1 VTDDRSAASVD
12 VEAPTV
18 INDDRDPVD
27 VAADEFAD
35 RYRNGEYPSVTEYV
49 DRYPDHAEELKEL
62 LPAVAMMEQLKQ
74 KEESRIDSFERQS
87 VISGLQQLGD
97 FRIIREI
104 GHGGMGVVYEAEQES
119 LGRQVALKVLS
130 PTTFDSPKSIRR
142 FRREAETVARL
153 HHTNIVPVFG
163 VGDEKGLHYYVMQ
176 LIDGEPLNE
185 VVTGLR
191 NKSEGDT
198 APSSTPTTTE
208 SASAKHSETGNP
220 TRQRGTD
227 SSNDSPAESLADA
240 SGYQQPV
247 PDEVQVESSI
257 HSQQE
262 SDSDDEFAVTVRQSR
277 EELAKLSEPDLADTV
292 DQVKARKV
300 AEETESGSDDSSSEN
315 RPPSEELQP
324 ATERLA
330 AQLDTHAYWNSVA
343 EIGIQV
349 ARALDYA
356 HAHGVWHR
364 DIKPS
369 NLLIDQSGTVW
380 LVDFGLARIA
390 EDSELTQTG
399 DLLGT
404 LRYMSP
410 EQVVGEFDHRSD
422 VYSLGL
428 TLYELLTFRPAHDAS
443 IRSRIVE
450 QISEA
455 SPKSP
460 RAINPAIP
468 QDLETIILKATAHD
482 AKDRYQSAKEMAEDL
497 QRFCG
502 GFPIQARRF
511 SPTEQLV
518 RWGRRNPALAWTTAT
533 TAILLV
539 TVAALSTWGLVA
551 ARNANQDLT
560 EQRGR
565 TDIETKRAEDNL
577 QMALQAFEEI
587 VDGIS
592 QRGIPQSVQS
602 DLNADIET
610 EDGTDA
616 QPVANLT
623 PVVTEADAEL
633 LERLLKFYID
643 FAKRNEA
650 SPEVAT
656 KTAKAQRR
664 VGDIYQ
670 RLGRHE
676 ESIAAYENARSQY
689 QVLSMSE
696 LEPSIEEIMDRPDAP
711 VTYDATLTVAAISN
725 QIAEAAGQ
733 VGDFWTT
740 KEAYESSIDYLS
752 NLPAEVTKLPETR
765 FLLAQTKTAF
775 ASLPSR
781 FGGKM
786 GAFDPGRSGGGG
798 PGGSRDS
805 RRDSSGGRS
814 RGGRDGDNS
823 GGRGGDF
830 GRRDFASRDGGPG
843 SGDSGTSR
851 SGNDGGREFLAN
863 NRRPGG
869 RPDREDDRDGR
880 FDRRPPGG
888 DRGGVGPPGGGGQG
902 GSPGRGH
909 GPPKGIE
916 ETLNAHRRDA
926 RRLLEELTN
935 EDSQQPAY
943 QLELAR
949 LLLASASF
957 RGRDY
962 GSENPMSDLKQ
973 AIGILEQL
981 TQDHPGN
988 PVYQF
993 QLADALA
1000 LSSPDTHRFESA
1012 EQTAERISRSIEIA
1026 RKLQKQ
1032 FPNAPEYDILLANSL
1047 RHLSGI
1053 QNDRN
1058 DLEGSQASVDEAVSI
1073 LRRLTEVWPG
1083 HMIYRLSLAR
1093 ALHQSAMLGRRMK
1106 RSDFT
1111 LQRLDEAVA
1120 VFDGVESF
1128 EDEPVFVPAMLSMI
1142 HRGRAEYFMRS
1153 GQEAEAKEAWEL
1165 AVKLAPWMTK
1175 GPGGPNS
1182 DDRGQNRN
1190 YGRPGGSERYPQHQK
1205 PKGPP
1210 QKNKRPPQKP
1220 TGQDRPD
1227 NERSDRLPSDE
1238 QSTESD
1244 RQKRE
1249 RPPAE

>member
-1 VTDDRSAASVD
+1 MSDNQSASLPNSETA
-12 VEAPTV
+12 

-49 DRYPDHAEELKEL
+49 ERFPEQAEELKEL

-74 KEESRIDSFERQS
+74 KEESRIDSFEKQS
-87 VISGLQQLGD
+87 AISGLQQLGD

-130 PTTFDSPKSIRR
+130 PTALDSPKSIRR

-176 LIDGEPLNE
+176 LIDGEPLND

-198 APSSTPTTTE
+198 PRSSATCATG
-208 SASAKHSETGNP
+208 SASV
-220 TRQRGTD
+220 
-227 SSNDSPAESLADA
+227 DSPADGGIEGTGKA
-240 SGYQQPV
+240 SGTHSKTASDV
-247 PDEVQVESSI
+247 DVHVESSVEM
-257 HSQQE
+257 QLAP
-262 SDSDDEFAVTVRQSR
+262 DSDDEFADTVMQSP

-292 DQVKARKV
+292 DKAKARQASREV
-300 AEETESGSDDSSSEN
+300 GASSDDSSSVN
-315 RPPSEELQP
+315 WPPHEKLQP
-324 ATERLA
+324 ATERLSE
-330 AQLDTHAYWNSVA
+330 LLETGAYWNAVA

-356 HAHGVWHR
+356 HSHGVWHR

-380 LVDFGLARIA
+380 LVDFGLARIS

-460 RAINPAIP
+460 RSINPAIP

-482 AKDRYQSAKEMAEDL
+482 AKDRYQTANDLAEDL
-497 QRFCG
+497 QRFIQ
-502 GFPIQARRF
+502 GFPIKARRF
-511 SPTEQLV
+511 SAAEQLV

-533 TAILLV
+533 TAILLF
-539 TVAALSTWGLVA
+539 TVAAVSVWGFVTT
-551 ARNANQDLT
+551 RNANRDLT
-560 EQRGR
+560 KERGR
-565 TDIETKRAEDNL
+565 TQAEAERAEDNL
-577 QMALQAFEEI
+577 RLALKAFEEI

-602 DLNADIET
+602 DLNSDIET
-610 EDGTDA
+610 EDGETA

-623 PVVTEADAEL
+623 PAVTEADADL

-643 FAKRNEA
+643 FASRNEA
-650 SPEVAT
+650 SPQVAAQ
-656 KTAKAQRR
+656 TAKAQRR

-676 ESIAAYENARSQY
+676 ESIAAHENARSQY
-689 QVLSMSE
+689 QVLSLNE
-696 LEPSIEEIMDRPDAP
+696 LEPSSEKKLEHSGVPT
-711 VTYDATLTVAAISN
+711 TYEATLAVAAISN
-725 QIAEAAGQ
+725 QIGETAGQ
-733 VGDFWTT
+733 VGDLRTI
-740 KEAYESSIDYLS
+740 KESYETSIDYLAS
-752 NLPAEVTKLPETR
+752 LPTEVAGRPETR

-781 FGGKM
+781 FGEKLGGFTPGGLGD
-786 GAFDPGRSGGGG
+786 GAPGR
-798 PGGSRDS
+798 PRDPN
-805 RRDSSGGRS
+805 DGRS
-814 RGGRDGDNS
+814 RGGRGGDTR
-823 GGRGGDF
+823 GGRGGDGGHGGSLDGAF
-830 GRRDFASRDGGPG
+830 GQAGAPGRGGAGGRSGAGGRDGAGRFLA
-843 SGDSGTSR
+843 DNR
-851 SGNDGGREFLAN
+851 ESGNMLDHN
-863 NRRPGG
+863 
-869 RPDREDDRDGR
+869 DDRDRR
-880 FDRRPPGG
+880 FGRRPPGA
-888 DRGGVGPPGGGGQG
+888 DRGEFGPPGGGRQG
-902 GSPGRGH
+902 GGPGRSRGY
-909 GPPKGIE
+909 GPPKGIDKTL
-916 ETLNAHRRDA
+916 ETHRQDA
-926 RRLLEELTN
+926 RQLLEQLID
-935 EDSQQPAY
+935 EDSRQPDY
-943 QLELAR
+943 QLELAK

-962 GSENPMSDLKQ
+962 GTENPMADLHQ

-981 TQDHPGN
+981 AVDHPGN
-988 PVYQF
+988 PDYQF

-1000 LSSPDTHRFESA
+1000 LASPETHQFESA
-1012 EQTAERISRSIEIA
+1012 DQTAERISRSIEIA

-1032 FPNAPEYDILLANSL
+1032 FPKAPEYDILLANSL
-1047 RHLSGI
+1047 RHLSGL
-1053 QNDRN
+1053 QNDQN
-1058 DLEGSQASVDEAVSI
+1058 DLDASQASVDEAVSI

-1083 HMIYRLSLAR
+1083 HTIYRLSLAR
-1093 ALHQSAMLGRRMK
+1093 TLHQSAMLGRRMK
-1106 RSDFT
+1106 RPDLP
-1111 LQRLDEAVA
+1111 LQRLDEAA
-1120 VFDGVESF
+1120 ALFKDLEPFDNQ
-1128 EDEPVFVPAMLSMI
+1128 PIFVPAMLSMI
-1142 HRGRAEYFMRS
+1142 QRSRAEYFRRL
-1153 GQEAEAKEAWEL
+1153 GLEIEAKEAWER
-1165 AVKLAPWMTK
+1165 AIELAPWMGK
-1175 GPGGPNS
+1175 GPGGPKP
-1182 DDRGQNRN
+1182 DDHDHRN
-1190 YGRPGGSERYPQHQK
+1190 YGRPGGSERYPQHQ
-1205 PKGPP
+1205 
-1210 QKNKRPPQKP
+1210 RPPQEPKEP
-1220 TGQDRPD
+1220 PAELPGT
-1227 NERSDRLPSDE
+1227 ERSDRYSKGADFD
-1238 QSTESD
+1238 SGNSSESD
-1244 RQKRE
+1244 RQKRD

>member
-1 VTDDRSAASVD
+1 MTDDRSAASVD
-12 VEAPTV
+12 VEALTV

-49 DRYPDHAEELKEL
+49 ERFPEQADELKEL

-176 LIDGEPLNE
+176 LIDGQPLNE
-185 VVTGLR
+185 VITGLR
-191 NKSEGDT
+191 DQSK
-198 APSSTPTTTE
+198 TE
-208 SASAKHSETGNP
+208 SSESETQTTAATGKETSARKIGSSLNLQLP
-220 TRQRGTD
+220 D
-227 SSNDSPAESLADA
+227 SEVVA
-240 SGYQQPV
+240 
-247 PDEVQVESSI
+247 EVQIESSADL
-257 HSQQE
+257 QQQVRSDE
-262 SDSDDEFAVTVRQSR
+262 SSPTIMQSR
-277 EELAKLSEPDLADTV
+277 EELAKLSDLELADTI
-292 DQVKARKV
+292 DQVKANR
-300 AEETESGSDDSSSEN
+300 ESDEAVSESDDSDSTN
-315 RPPSEELQP
+315 RPPSEELLP
-324 ATERLA
+324 ATERLS

-551 ARNANQDLT
+551 ARNANLDLT
-560 EQRGR
+560 EERGR
-565 TDIETKRAEDNL
+565 TRIEANRAEDNL
-577 QMALQAFEEI
+577 KMALQAFEEI

-610 EDGTDA
+610 EGGTDA

-633 LERLLKFYID
+633 LNRLLEFYID
-643 FAKRNEA
+643 FASRNEA
-650 SPEVAT
+650 SPEVAAQ
-656 KTAKAQRR
+656 TAKAQRR

-696 LEPSIEEIMDRPDAP
+696 LEPSLDEIMDRPDSP
-711 VTYDATLTVAAISN
+711 VTYNATLTVAAVSN
-725 QIAEAAGQ
+725 QIGEAAGQ
-733 VGDFWTT
+733 VGDFRTT
-740 KEAYESSIDYLS
+740 IESYETSIEYLS

-781 FGGKM
+781 FGGRM

-798 PGGSRDS
+798 PGGSPDS
-805 RRDSSGGRS
+805 RRDSSGSRS
-814 RGGRDGDNS
+814 RGGRRGDNS

-830 GRRDFASRDGGPG
+830 GRRDFSSRDGGPG
-843 SGDSGTSR
+843 SGNSGTNR
-851 SGNDGGREFLAN
+851 SGNDGAREFLAN
-863 NRRPGG
+863 SRGPGG
-869 RPDREDDRDGR
+869 RPDRDDDRDGR
-880 FDRRPPGG
+880 FDRRPPSGE
-888 DRGGVGPPGGGGQG
+888 RGGFGPPGGGGQG
-902 GSPGRGH
+902 GGPGRGH

-916 ETLNAHRRDA
+916 ETLNAHRQDA
-926 RRLLEELTN
+926 RQLLEELTN
-935 EDSQQPAY
+935 EDSQQPDY

-962 GSENPMSDLKQ
+962 GTENPMSDLTQ

-988 PVYQF
+988 PDYQF

-1047 RHLSGI
+1047 RHLSGL
-1053 QNDRN
+1053 QNDQN

-1073 LRRLTEVWPG
+1073 LKRLTEVWPG

-1093 ALHQSAMLGRRMK
+1093 VLHQSAMLGRRMK

-1142 HRGRAEYFMRS
+1142 HRGRAEYFIRS

-1165 AVKLAPWMTK
+1165 AIKLAPWMTK

-1205 PKGPP
+1205 PNGLPP
-1210 QKNKRPPQKP
+1210 KPNGPQKP
-1220 TGQDRPD
+1220 TGRGRLD
-1227 NERSDRLPSDE
+1227 NERSDRPPNDE

>member
-1 VTDDRSAASVD
+1 MTDERPAASVD
-12 VEAPTV
+12 VEVLTA

-49 DRYPDHAEELKEL
+49 DRFPDQAEELKEL

-130 PTTFDSPKSIRR
+130 PTTFDSPQSIRR

-176 LIDGEPLNE
+176 LIDGQPLND
-185 VVTGLR
+185 VITGLR
-191 NKSEGDT
+191 NKSKGQRTDSEVQLDLSGNALAGGSLDLT
-198 APSSTPTTTE
+198 SINAEPAARAVRLTNSAA
-208 SASAKHSETGNP
+208 ASAG
-220 TRQRGTD
+220 
-227 SSNDSPAESLADA
+227 
-240 SGYQQPV
+240 V
-247 PDEVQVESSI
+247 VVESSI
-257 HSQQE
+257 NSQQGHE
-262 SDSDDEFAVTVRQSR
+262 SDNEFATTVRQSR
-277 EELAKLSEPDLADTV
+277 EELAKLTDEELADNI
-292 DQVKARKV
+292 DKV
-300 AEETESGSDDSSSEN
+300 RATTEAEEVVSESDDSESAH
-315 RPPSEELQP
+315 RPRGEELIP
-324 ATERLA
+324 ATERLS
-330 AQLDTHAYWNSVA
+330 AQLNTNAYWSSVA

-356 HAHGVWHR
+356 HAHDVWHR

-380 LVDFGLARIA
+380 LVDFGLARMA
-390 EDSELTQTG
+390 DDSELTQTG

-460 RAINPAIP
+460 RQINPGIP

-482 AKDRYQSAKEMAEDL
+482 AKDRYQSAKEMTEDL

-511 SPTEQLV
+511 SVTEQLL
-518 RWGRRNPALAWTTAT
+518 RWSRRNPALAWTTAT
-533 TAILLV
+533 TAMLLV

-551 ARNANQDLT
+551 ARNANQELT
-560 EQRGR
+560 EERGR
-565 TDIETKRAEDNL
+565 TQIEAERAEDNL
-577 QMALQAFEEI
+577 RMALQAFEEI

-610 EDGTDA
+610 EHGDAA

-623 PVVTEADAEL
+623 PVITAADAEL
-633 LERLLKFYID
+633 LNRLLQFYID
-643 FAKRNEA
+643 FASRNEA
-650 SPEVAT
+650 SPEVASQ
-656 KTAKAQRR
+656 TAKAQRR

-689 QVLSMSE
+689 QVLSLSE
-696 LEPSIEEIMDRPDAP
+696 LEPSLEEILDRPDAP
-711 VTYDATLTVAAISN
+711 VTYNATLTVAAISN
-725 QIAEAAGQ
+725 QIGEAAGQ
-733 VGDFWTT
+733 VGDFRTT
-740 KEAYESSIDYLS
+740 NESYESSIDYLS

-775 ASLPSR
+775 ASLPIR

-786 GAFDPGRSGGGG
+786 GGFA
-798 PGGSRDS
+798 PGGFGANSPGGLRDS
-805 RRDSSGGRS
+805 RRNSSGGRF
-814 RGGRDGDNS
+814 RGGRRGMNP
-823 GGRGGDF
+823 GERGGDV
-830 GRRDFASRDGGPG
+830 GRRNDGPG
-843 SGDSGTSR
+843 SDDSGTSR
-851 SGNDGGREFLAN
+851 TGNDEARAILAN

-869 RPDREDDRDGR
+869 KSDRDDDRDGR
-880 FDRRPPGG
+880 FERRPPGG
-888 DRGGVGPPGGGGQG
+888 DQGGFGPPRGG
-902 GSPGRGH
+902 PGRGH
-909 GPPKGIE
+909 GPPNGIE
-916 ETLNAHRRDA
+916 ETLKAHRQDA
-926 RRLLEELTN
+926 RRLLEELTA
-935 EDSQQPAY
+935 EDSQQPDY

-957 RGRDY
+957 RGPDY
-962 GSENPMSDLKQ
+962 GVENPISDLNQ

-981 TQDHPGN
+981 TLDHPGN
-988 PVYQF
+988 PDYQF

-1012 EQTAERISRSIEIA
+1012 EQTAERITRSIEIA

-1047 RHLSGI
+1047 RHLSGL
-1053 QNDRN
+1053 QNDQN

-1073 LRRLTEVWPG
+1073 LQRLTEVWPG
-1083 HMIYRLSLAR
+1083 HMIYQLSLAR
-1093 ALHQSAMLGRRMK
+1093 VLHQSAMLGRRTK
-1106 RSDFT
+1106 RSDFI

-1120 VFDGVESF
+1120 VFDDVESF
-1128 EDEPVFVPAMLSMI
+1128 EEEPVFVPAMLSMI
-1142 HRGRAEYFMRS
+1142 HRGRAEYFIRS
-1153 GQEAEAKEAWEL
+1153 GQDAEAKEAWEL
-1165 AVKLAPWMTK
+1165 AVELAPWMTK

-1190 YGRPGGSERYPQHQK
+1190 YGRPGGSERYPQQKK

-1210 QKNKRPPQKP
+1210 PTNKRPTQQS
-1220 TGQDRPD
+1220 TGQARSD
-1227 NERSDRLPSDE
+1227 NERSDRLPNDL

-1244 RQKRE
+1244 QQKRE

>member
-1 VTDDRSAASVD
+1 MTDDRSAASVD

-49 DRYPDHAEELKEL
+49 DRFPDQAEELKEL

-176 LIDGEPLNE
+176 LIDGQPLND
-185 VVTGLR
+185 VITGLR
-191 NKSEGDT
+191 DKSK
-198 APSSTPTTTE
+198 TE
-208 SASAKHSETGNP
+208 SSESKTQ
-220 TRQRGTD
+220 TT
-227 SSNDSPAESLADA
+227 AA
-240 SGYQQPV
+240 SGKETSAREIGSSLDFQLPESEV
-247 PDEVQVESSI
+247 VAEVQIESSADLQQQV
-257 HSQQE
+257 HSDE
-262 SDSDDEFAVTVRQSR
+262 SAPTVMQSR
-277 EELAKLSEPDLADTV
+277 EELAKLSDQELTETI
-292 DQVKARKV
+292 DQVKANRKANEAV
-300 AEETESGSDDSSSEN
+300 SESDDSDSAN
-315 RPPSEELQP
+315 RPPSEELLP
-324 ATERLA
+324 ATERLS
-330 AQLDTHAYWNSVA
+330 AQLDTNVYWNSVA

-633 LERLLKFYID
+633 LERLLQFYID

-650 SPEVAT
+650 SPEVAAQ
-656 KTAKAQRR
+656 TAKAQRR

-696 LEPSIEEIMDRPDAP
+696 LEPSLDEIMDRPDAP
-711 VTYDATLTVAAISN
+711 VTYNATLTVAAISN
-725 QIAEAAGQ
+725 QIGEAAGQ

-740 KEAYESSIDYLS
+740 KESYESSIDYLS

-830 GRRDFASRDGGPG
+830 GRRDFSSRDGGPG

-851 SGNDGGREFLAN
+851 SDNDGAREFLAN
-863 NRRPGG
+863 SRRPGS
-869 RPDREDDRDGR
+869 RSDRENDRDGR

-888 DRGGVGPPGGGGQG
+888 DRSGFGPPGGGGQG
-902 GSPGRGH
+902 GGPGRGH

-935 EDSQQPAY
+935 EDSQQPDY

-962 GSENPMSDLKQ
+962 GSENPMSDLNQ

-988 PVYQF
+988 PDYQF

-1047 RHLSGI
+1047 RHLSGL

-1128 EDEPVFVPAMLSMI
+1128 GDEPVFVPAMLSMI
-1142 HRGRAEYFMRS
+1142 HRGRAEYFIRS
-1153 GQEAEAKEAWEL
+1153 GQEPEAKEAWEL

-1227 NERSDRLPSDE
+1227 NERSDRPPSDE

>member
-1 VTDDRSAASVD
+1 MTDDQSAGSVD

-49 DRYPDHAEELKEL
+49 ERFPEQAEELKEL

-119 LGRQVALKVLS
+119 LGRHVALKVLS

-142 FRREAETVARL
+142 FRREAETVGRL

-191 NKSEGDT
+191 NKSKGGTTDSQSIKST
-198 APSSTPTTTE
+198 GFSSAEVSNT
-208 SASAKHSETGNP
+208 SNP
-220 TRQRGTD
+220 KCQRGTD
-227 SSNDSPAESLADA
+227 SSSSSRAESLADA
-240 SGYQQPV
+240 SGYHQQV
-247 PDEVQVESSI
+247 AAEVQIESSI
-257 HSQQE
+257 HSQQQP
-262 SDSDDEFAVTVRQSR
+262 DSDDEFAVTVRQSR

-292 DQVKARKV
+292 DQVKTRKA
-300 AEETESGSDDSSSEN
+300 AEEAESGSDDSSSAN
-315 RPPSEELQP
+315 RPSSEELLP
-324 ATERLA
+324 ATERLSA
-330 AQLDTHAYWNSVA
+330 LLGTNAYWNSVA

-390 EDSELTQTG
+390 DDSELTQTG

-460 RAINPAIP
+460 RQINPTIP

-482 AKDRYQSAKEMAEDL
+482 AKDRYQTAKEMAEDL
-497 QRFCG
+497 QRFSG
-502 GFPIQARRF
+502 GFPIHARRF
-511 SPTEQLV
+511 NVIEQLW
-518 RWGRRNPALAWTTAT
+518 RWSRRNPALAWTTAT

-539 TVAALSTWGLVA
+539 TVAALSTWGLVS
-551 ARNANQDLT
+551 ARSANLELT
-560 EQRGR
+560 QERGR
-565 TDIETKRAEDNL
+565 TRLEAERAEDNL
-577 QMALQAFEEI
+577 HMALQAFEEI

-610 EDGTDA
+610 EDGADA

-633 LERLLKFYID
+633 LNRLLQFYID
-643 FAKRNEA
+643 FASRNEA
-650 SPEVAT
+650 SPEVASQ
-656 KTAKAQRR
+656 TAKAQRR

-689 QVLSMSE
+689 QVLSLME
-696 LEPSIEEIMDRPDAP
+696 LEPGLDEILESPVAP
-711 VTYDATLTVAAISN
+711 VTYNATLAVATISN
-725 QIAEAAGQ
+725 QIGEAAGQ
-733 VGDFWTT
+733 VGDLRTT
-740 KEAYESSIDYLS
+740 RESYETSIDYLS
-752 NLPAEVTKLPETR
+752 SLPGEIRERRETR

-781 FGGKM
+781 FGGRM
-786 GAFDPGRSGGGG
+786 GGFDPGGFRTGG
-798 PGGSRDS
+798 PPGGRDS
-805 RRDSSGGRS
+805 KRDSYGGRP
-814 RGGRDGDNS
+814 RGGRDGGSHDSND
-823 GGRGGDF
+823 GGQRGGES
-830 GRRDFASRDGGPG
+830 RSRDGG
-843 SGDSGTSR
+843 S
-851 SGNDGGREFLAN
+851 EELLAN
-863 NRRPGG
+863 ARSPEE
-869 RPDREDDRDGR
+869 RPDRNGPQGGPREGR
-880 FDRRPPGG
+880 SGKRPPGG
-888 DRGGVGPPGGGGQG
+888 GPGRDHD
-902 GSPGRGH
+902 RGH
-909 GPPKGIE
+909 GPPRGIE
-916 ETLNAHRRDA
+916 EFLDSHRQDA
-926 RRLLEELTN
+926 QRLLEALIK
-935 EDSQQPAY
+935 EDNQQPDY

-957 RGRDY
+957 RGRNHD
-962 GSENPMSDLKQ
+962 GDDPMTHLNQ

-981 TQDHPGN
+981 AVDHPGN
-988 PVYQF
+988 PDYQF

-1000 LSSPDTHRFESA
+1000 LMSPDTQRSESA
-1012 EQTAERISRSIEIA
+1012 IETAARFSRSIDIA

-1047 RHLSGI
+1047 RHLSGL

-1058 DLEGSQASVDEAVSI
+1058 DLEGSQASVEEAVSI
-1073 LRRLTEVWPG
+1073 LQRLTEVWPK

-1093 ALHQSAMLGRRMK
+1093 ALHQSAMLGRRLK
-1106 RSDFT
+1106 RSDFS

-1120 VFDGVESF
+1120 LFDDVESL
-1128 EDEPVFVPAMLSMI
+1128 DDQPVFVPAMLSMI
-1142 HRGRAEYFMRS
+1142 HRSRADFFRRA
-1153 GQEAEAKEAWEL
+1153 GQESEAKEAWEL
-1165 AVKLAPWMTK
+1165 ADKLAPWMAK
-1175 GPGGPNS
+1175 RPDGPNPN
-1182 DDRGQNRN
+1182 DRGQNRN
-1190 YGRPGGSERYPQHQK
+1190 YGRPGGSERYPEHQKSNGATQK

-1210 QKNKRPPQKP
+1210 K
-1220 TGQDRPD
+1220 
-1227 NERSDRLPSDE
+1227 
-1238 QSTESD
+1238 
-1244 RQKRE
+1244 
-1249 RPPAE
+1249 

>member
-1 VTDDRSAASVD
+1 MTDDRSAASVD

-18 INDDRDPVD
+18 NDDRDPVD
-27 VAADEFAD
+27 VAADEFAA

-49 DRYPDHAEELKEL
+49 ERFPEQAEELKEL

-119 LGRQVALKVLS
+119 LGRRVALKVLS

-142 FRREAETVARL
+142 FRREAETVGRL

-176 LIDGEPLNE
+176 LIEGEPLNK

-191 NKSEGDT
+191 NKTEGSTGDSHT
-198 APSSTPTTTE
+198 AIADSACATG
-208 SASAKHSETGNP
+208 SASAELSAGANSKSTG
-220 TRQRGTD
+220 Q
-227 SSNDSPAESLADA
+227 A
-240 SGYQQPV
+240 SGTHFEPAANDV
-247 PDEVQVESSI
+247 PFESSADLQPQV
-257 HSQQE
+257 HSDE
-262 SDSDDEFAVTVRQSR
+262 SAPTIMQSR
-277 EELAKLSEPDLADTV
+277 EELQKLSDQELAAPL
-292 DQVKARKV
+292 DQVKTRRKA
-300 AEETESGSDDSSSEN
+300 AEAVWESDDSDSAH
-315 RPPSEELQP
+315 RPPNEELLP
-324 ATERLA
+324 ATERLS
-330 AQLDTHAYWNSVA
+330 AQLDTNAYWNSVA

-410 EQVVGEFDHRSD
+410 EQVVGKFDHRSD

-497 QRFCG
+497 QRFSG

-511 SPTEQLV
+511 SVTEQLW
-518 RWGRRNPALAWTTAT
+518 RWSRRNPALAWTTAT

-551 ARNANQDLT
+551 ARNANRDLT
-560 EQRGR
+560 AERGR
-565 TDIETKRAEDNL
+565 TRIEAERAEDNL
-577 QMALQAFEEI
+577 RMALQAFEEI

-602 DLNADIET
+602 DLNSDIET
-610 EDGTDA
+610 EDGETS

-633 LERLLKFYID
+633 LNRLLQFYID
-643 FAKRNEA
+643 FASRNEA
-650 SPEVAT
+650 SPEVAAQ
-656 KTAKAQRR
+656 TAKAQRR

-689 QVLSMSE
+689 QVLSLTE
-696 LEPSIEEIMDRPDAP
+696 LEPSLEEIMDRPDAP
-711 VTYDATLTVAAISN
+711 VPYNATLTVAAISN
-725 QIAEAAGQ
+725 QIGEAAGQ
-733 VGDFWTT
+733 VGDLRTT
-740 KEAYESSIDYLS
+740 REAYETSINYLS
-752 NLPAEVTKLPETR
+752 SLPYEIQERRETR

-781 FGGKM
+781 FGGRM
-786 GAFDPGRSGGGG
+786 GGFDPDGFGGGG
-798 PGGSRDS
+798 PP
-805 RRDSSGGRS
+805 
-814 RGGRDGDNS
+814 GGRDS
-823 GGRGGDF
+823 KRGEYG
-830 GRRDFASRDGGPG
+830 
-843 SGDSGTSR
+843 
-851 SGNDGGREFLAN
+851 
-863 NRRPGG
+863 GG
-869 RPDREDDRDGR
+869 RPRGDDRSGM
-880 FDRRPPGG
+880 RPPGG
-888 DRGGVGPPGGGGQG
+888 DRGGDRGGFGPPGGG
-902 GSPGRGH
+902 PGRDRGPGY

-916 ETLNAHRRDA
+916 EFLDAHRQDA
-926 RRLLEELTN
+926 QLLLEGLIE
-935 EDSQQPAY
+935 EDSQQPDY
-943 QLELAR
+943 QLELAK

-957 RGRDY
+957 RGRNHD
-962 GSENPMSDLKQ
+962 GDDDDPMSHLNQ
-973 AIGILEQL
+973 AIEILEQL
-981 TQDHPGN
+981 AVDHPGN
-988 PVYQF
+988 PDYQF
-993 QLADALA
+993 QLSDALA
-1000 LSSPDTHRFESA
+1000 LSSPDTQRFESA
-1012 EQTAERISRSIEIA
+1012 DQTAARFSRSIEIA

-1047 RHLSGI
+1047 RHLSGL

-1093 ALHQSAMLGRRMK
+1093 ALHQSAMLGRRLK

-1120 VFDGVESF
+1120 LFDGVESF
-1128 EDEPVFVPAMLSMI
+1128 DNEPVFVPAMLSMI
-1142 HRGRAEYFMRS
+1142 HRGRAEYFIRA

-1165 AVKLAPWMTK
+1165 AIELAPWMAK
-1175 GPGGPNS
+1175 GPGGPNP

-1205 PKGPP
+1205 PNGPP
-1210 QKNKRPPQKP
+1210 SKPNGPQKP
-1220 TGQDRPD
+1220 AGRGRPD
-1227 NERSDRLPSDE
+1227 NERSDRLPNDE

>member
-1 VTDDRSAASVD
+1 MTDDRSAASVD

-49 DRYPDHAEELKEL
+49 QRFPEQADELKEL

-176 LIDGEPLNE
+176 LIDGQPLNE
-185 VVTGLR
+185 VITGLR
-191 NKSEGDT
+191 DKTGGSTDDSHT
-198 APSSTPTTTE
+198 AIAESARATG
-208 SASAKHSETGNP
+208 SASADLPEDADGKSTG
-220 TRQRGTD
+220 G
-227 SSNDSPAESLADA
+227 A
-240 SGYQQPV
+240 SGTPYKPAASAVRLTSSESV
-247 PDEVQVESSI
+247 PADVQIESSADLQPQV
-257 HSQQE
+257 HSNE
-262 SDSDDEFAVTVRQSR
+262 SAPTVMQSR
-277 EELAKLSEPDLADTV
+277 EELAKLSDHELADTI
-292 DQVKARKV
+292 DQVKTDRKADEVV
-300 AEETESGSDDSSSEN
+300 AESDDSSSAH
-315 RPPSEELQP
+315 RPPSEELLP
-324 ATERLA
+324 ATERLS
-330 AQLDTHAYWNSVA
+330 AQLDTNAYWNSVA

-390 EDSELTQTG
+390 EDNELTQTG

-497 QRFCG
+497 QRFSG

-511 SPTEQLV
+511 SVTEQLW
-518 RWGRRNPALAWTTAT
+518 RWSCRNPALAWTTAT

-551 ARNANQDLT
+551 ARDANQDLT
-560 EQRGR
+560 EERGR
-565 TDIETKRAEDNL
+565 TRIEAKRAEDNL

-610 EDGTDA
+610 EDGTEA

-633 LERLLKFYID
+633 LNRLLQFYID
-643 FAKRNEA
+643 FASLNEA
-650 SPEVAT
+650 SPEVAAQ
-656 KTAKAQRR
+656 TAKAQRR

-676 ESIAAYENARSQY
+676 ESIAAYANSRSKYLILSLAEIVLNTEENVEQSGDPG
-689 QVLSMSE
+689 S
-696 LEPSIEEIMDRPDAP
+696 
-711 VTYDATLTVAAISN
+711 YDSTLAVAAISN
-725 QIAEAAGQ
+725 QIGEAAGQ
-733 VGDFWTT
+733 VGDLRTT
-740 KEAYESSIDYLS
+740 REAYETSINYLS
-752 NLPAEVTKLPETR
+752 SLPDEIQERRETR

-781 FGGKM
+781 FGGRM
-786 GAFDPGRSGGGG
+786 GGVDPGSFGRGG
-798 PGGSRDS
+798 PPGGRDS
-805 RRDSSGGRS
+805 KRDSHSGRP
-814 RGGRDGDNS
+814 RGGREGGDRDGGDRDGGYRDGGERGDN
-823 GGRGGDF
+823 R
-830 GRRDFASRDGGPG
+830 SRDGG
-843 SGDSGTSR
+843 SEDFSAS
-851 SGNDGGREFLAN
+851 

-869 RPDREDDRDGR
+869 RPDRGEPRSEPQDSRSNM
-880 FDRRPPGG
+880 RPPGG
-888 DRGGVGPPGGGGQG
+888 DRGGFGPPGGG
-902 GSPGRGH
+902 PGRDHGRGA

-916 ETLNAHRRDA
+916 EFLDAHRQDA
-926 RRLLEELTN
+926 QRLLEGLIE
-935 EDSQQPAY
+935 EDSQQPDY
-943 QLELAR
+943 QLELAK

-957 RGRDY
+957 RGRNHD
-962 GSENPMSDLKQ
+962 GDDPMSNLNQ

-981 TQDHPGN
+981 AVDHPGN
-988 PVYQF
+988 PDYQF

-1047 RHLSGI
+1047 RHLSGL

-1058 DLEGSQASVDEAVSI
+1058 DLEGAQASVDEAVSI
-1073 LRRLTEVWPG
+1073 LQRLTEVWPG

-1093 ALHQSAMLGRRMK
+1093 ALHQSAMLGRRLK

-1120 VFDGVESF
+1120 LFDGVESF
-1128 EDEPVFVPAMLSMI
+1128 DDEPVFVPAMLSMI
-1142 HRGRAEYFMRS
+1142 HRGRAEYFIRA

-1165 AVKLAPWMTK
+1165 AIELAPWMTK
-1175 GPGGPNS
+1175 GPGGPNP

-1205 PKGPP
+1205 PNGPP
-1210 QKNKRPPQKP
+1210 PKPNGPQKP
-1220 TGQDRPD
+1220 AGRGRPE
-1227 NERSDRLPSDE
+1227 NERSDRLPNDE